1 MQVQP
6 LPVSYIPLSSTFQPR
21 QSSPSQQW
29 SVPVEP
35 KNFERLEI
43 HFSIVRTLILTRE
56 SLPITSVETD
66 QFLKRFNQ
74 FHRN

>member
-6 LPVSYIPLSSTFQPR
+6 QPVSYIPLSSTFQPR
-21 QSSPSQQW
+21 QSSSAQQW
-29 SVPVEP
+29 SVPVES

-43 HFSIVRTLILTRE
+43 HFSILRTLILTRE
-56 SLPITSVETD
+56 TLPVTSVESD

>member
-6 LPVSYIPLSSTFQPR
+6 QPISYISLSSTFQPR
-21 QSSPSQQW
+21 QFSSSGQW
-29 SVPVEP
+29 SVPIQS

-43 HFSIVRTLILTRE
+43 HFSILKTLIFTRE
-56 SLPITSVETD
+56 TLPITSVESD

-74 FHRN
+74 FHHY